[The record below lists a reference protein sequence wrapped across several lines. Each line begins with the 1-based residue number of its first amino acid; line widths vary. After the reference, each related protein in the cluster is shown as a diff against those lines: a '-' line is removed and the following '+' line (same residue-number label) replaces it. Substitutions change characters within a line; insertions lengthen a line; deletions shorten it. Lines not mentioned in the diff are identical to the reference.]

1 MSAAHEQKRPSQPL
15 ETGDSKMK
23 NTTHDAVM
31 AEVFRQD
38 PAYAVALL
46 NSVLEE
52 GKLDEL
58 VTALN
63 QLAKAFGGVAEVDES
78 SQTQLNRTLP
88 ESGKPEISSLAAML
102 KAIGLRLTVEQI
114 QQPVHHE

>member
-1 MSAAHEQKRPSQPL
+1 MNDAAH
-15 ETGDSKMK
+15 
-23 NTTHDAVM
+23 NAVM

-58 VTALN
+58 VIALN
-63 QLAKAFGGVAEVDES
+63 QLAKAFGEVPELGEPGQAQLDHAMIES
-78 SQTQLNRTLP
+78 D
-88 ESGKPEISSLAAML
+88 KPKVSSLAAML
-102 KAIGLRLTVEQI
+102 KAIGLRLTVQQVQLHGIATHEQ
-114 QQPVHHE
+114 QDP

>member
-1 MSAAHEQKRPSQPL
+1 MNKNGQRSHSKQ
-15 ETGDSKMK
+15 ETSKMK

-58 VTALN
+58 VIALN
-63 QLAKAFGGVAEVDES
+63 QLAKAFGGVDKVSDLN
-78 SQTQLNRTLP
+78 QTQLDCARP

-102 KAIGLRLTVEQI
+102 KAIGLRLTVEPI
-114 QQPVHHE
+114 HQPLARE